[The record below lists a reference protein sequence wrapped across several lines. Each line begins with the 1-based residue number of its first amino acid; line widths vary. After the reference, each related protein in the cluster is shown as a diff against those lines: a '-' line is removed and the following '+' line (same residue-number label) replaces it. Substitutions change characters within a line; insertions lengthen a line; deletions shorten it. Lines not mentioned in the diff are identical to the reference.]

1 MTYQGFRTRAL
12 CRIVVDGEDVTK
24 AFDPHLISVQVT
36 TTSDATQADRAQIE
50 LDDRDGQL
58 AIPPGRGPGRSVAR
72 LDQRKPGR
80 GFHRAN
86 GRDQNSGFFAA
97 RRQGR
102 RLWIVAK
109 GIDAGG
115 LGRAHFRQS
124 WGDGQG
130 EEGVSLEDV
139 LKKSAEMAG
148 GIQMK
153 VSPTMRDIKR
163 KYWAQDESFHHLGM
177 RLAREVGGLVKVTGP
192 TATFGYMTDGLNAD
206 GEEMGTVEAVWGE
219 NMIGWRIKPFVARPQ
234 AQTAAATHF
243 DRAGGAW
250 GEIEKAIGGDLPFG
264 RSAAIAG
271 LPGPQRLNKQTADQ
285 WTVGLTEASILKR
298 GMGFV
303 MLNGEP
309 AAVPY
314 GRVSVKG
321 ARAGVDGLYSIEE
334 VEHLYSR
341 NGFLTRLN
349 VNNPKPTA
357 NEIVYGERWG
367 WVKPTARQERLA
379 AERQAREEAQPP
391 PAPPEEDEGVMV

>member
-12 CRIVVDGEDVTK
+12 CRIVVDGDDVTK

-50 LDDRDGQL
+50 IDDRDGRL
-58 AIPPGRGPGRSVAR
+58 AIPPDEAPVEVSLGWTTESLGVVFTGQMEEIELGFSRRGS
-72 LDQRKPGR
+72 
-80 GFHRAN
+80 
-86 GRDQNSGFFAA
+86 
-97 RRQGR
+97 GR

-109 GIDAGG
+109 GFDAGG
-115 LGRAHFRQS
+115 LGRAHFQQA

-130 EEGVSLEDV
+130 EEISLEDV
-139 LKKSAEMAG
+139 LKKSAQMAG

-153 VSPTMRDIKR
+153 ISPSMRDIKR

-177 RLAREVGGLVKVTGP
+177 RLARELGGLFKVTGQ
-192 TATFGYMTDGLNAD
+192 TATFVNMTDGINAD
-206 GEEMGTVEAVWGE
+206 GEEMGTIEAVWGE

-234 AQTAAATHF
+234 AQTAAASHF
-243 DRAGGAW
+243 DRALGAW

-271 LPGPQRLNKQTADQ
+271 LPGPAPNKQTADQ
-285 WTVGLTEASILKR
+285 WTVGLTEASVLKR

-303 MLNGEP
+303 LLNGEP
-309 AAVPY
+309 AALPY
-314 GRVSVKG
+314 GRVNVKG

-341 NGFLTRLN
+341 SGFLTRVN

-379 AERQAREEAQPP
+379 AERQAREQAQSPP
-391 PAPPEEDEGVMV
+391 SAPPEEDEGVMV

>member
-1 MTYQGFRTRAL
+1 
-12 CRIVVDGEDVTK
+12 
-24 AFDPHLISVQVT
+24 VQVT
-36 TTSDATQADRAQIE
+36 TTNDATSADRCLIE

-58 AIPPGRGPGRSVAR
+58 AIPPDEAPVNLSLGWTVEGLGVVFTGQMESIE
-72 LDQRKPGR
+72 
-80 GFHRAN
+80 
-86 GRDQNSGFFAA
+86 SGFS
-97 RRQGR
+97 RRGGGR
-102 RLWIVAK
+102 RLWLEAK
-109 GIDAGG
+109 GIDSAG
-115 LGRAHFRQS
+115 LGRAHFRQA
-124 WGDGQG
+124 WGDGEG
-130 EEGVSLEDV
+130 EEISLEDV

-153 VSPTMRDIKR
+153 VSPSMRDIKR

-177 RLAREVGGLVKVTGP
+177 RLANELGGLFKVTGQ
-192 TATFGYMTDGLNAD
+192 TATFVNKTDGMNVD
-206 GEEMGTVEAVWGE
+206 GEEMGTVDAVWGE

-234 AQTAAATHF
+234 AQTAAAAHF
-243 DRAGGAW
+243 DRALGAW

-271 LPGPQRLNKQTADQ
+271 LPGMAPNKQTAEQ

-309 AAVPY
+309 AAVPNA
-314 GRVSVKG
+314 RLNVKG

-341 NGFLTRLN
+341 GGGFLTRCN
-349 VNNPKPTA
+349 VNNPRPTA
-357 NEIVYGERWG
+357 NEIIYGDKWG

-379 AERQAREEAQPP
+379 AERQAREEAALPPPP
-391 PAPPEEDEGVMV
+391 PAAPAEEDEGVMV